1 VQRYVV
7 TQLSLFFP
15 TVLGIVTLAFLLVR
29 IVPGDPAAVML
40 GDTMTPE
47 SLAALRQQL
56 KLDDPL
62 PLQYLGFLAD
72 VVRGNLGNSL
82 MTKRPVFAEIM
93 VQMPATV
100 QLAIASVIV
109 GSLLGI
115 PLGIIAAVKRG
126 TFVDQA
132 SMIVAL
138 LGVTMPSFWLAL
150 LLLLLF
156 AVYLG
161 WLPAI
166 GAGDGSFVGNLR
178 ALILPTITLAIG
190 LAGLLARITRSA
202 MLEVLGEDY
211 VRTARAKGLAS
222 GVVLVRH
229 AMRNAALPIVTV
241 LGLQVGNLLAGTVLI
256 ETIFVRQGLGSL
268 VVQAVFNRDYP
279 MVQGCVI
286 VLATMFVLLNLVVDL
301 LYGLFDPR
309 IRYS

>member
-1 VQRYVV
+1 
-7 TQLSLFFP
+7 
-15 TVLGIVTLAFLLVR
+15 
-29 IVPGDPAAVML
+29 
-40 GDTMTPE
+40 
-47 SLAALRQQL
+47 
-56 KLDDPL
+56 
-62 PLQYLGFLAD
+62 
-72 VVRGNLGNSL
+72 
-82 MTKRPVFAEIM
+82 
-93 VQMPATV
+93 
-100 QLAIASVIV
+100 
-109 GSLLGI
+109 
-115 PLGIIAAVKRG
+115 
-126 TFVDQA
+126 
-132 SMIVAL
+132 
-138 LGVTMPSFWLAL
+138 
-150 LLLLLF
+150 
-156 AVYLG
+156 
-161 WLPAI
+161 
-166 GAGDGSFVGNLR
+166 
-178 ALILPTITLAIG
+178 
-190 LAGLLARITRSA
+190 